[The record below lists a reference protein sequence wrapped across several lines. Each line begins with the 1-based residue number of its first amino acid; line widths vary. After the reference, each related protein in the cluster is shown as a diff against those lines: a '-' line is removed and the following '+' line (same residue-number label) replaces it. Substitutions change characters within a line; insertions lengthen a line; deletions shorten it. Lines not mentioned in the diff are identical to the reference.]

1 MSNLILKKIPEKICI
16 IRLSAIG
23 DTCHTLSVI
32 RQIQDHWP
40 NVKIT
45 WIIGKIEA
53 QLMSDIPDIEF
64 ITFDKNRKFKAYKD
78 IHGYLNDK
86 TFDIALCMHSSIRV
100 NFLYPLIHA
109 PIKIGF
115 DYKRARDFQ
124 WLFTSSRIKAKN
136 DEHALEALLSFAST
150 IGVPSKPLRWD
161 VPLNKAE
168 KDFAVEFL
176 NPEQFL
182 ILISPCS
189 SNRKRNFRNWS
200 IDNYIQ
206 VIKYLESKNCKVII
220 TGGKTKLEVK
230 YGKELSK
237 ASKCINL
244 IGKTTLKQLAALID
258 VSDLVICPDSGPA
271 HISTCFNTPV
281 IGLYAT
287 SNPERTGPYNST
299 ELTINRYPDAVQ
311 KYLKKS
317 VNQIRW
323 GQRVRHID
331 AMMLIT
337 VTEVI
342 NKINKKLFA
351 VWQ

>member
-1 MSNLILKKIPEKICI
+1 MSNLILEKIPEKICI

-53 QLMSDIPDIEF
+53 QLMCDIHDIEF
-64 ITFDKNRKFKAYKD
+64 ITFDKKRTFSAYKD
-78 IHGYLNDK
+78 IYGYLNNK
-86 TFDIALCMHSSIRV
+86 TFDIALCMHPSIRA
-100 NFLYPLIHA
+100 NLLCPIINA
-109 PIKIGF
+109 RIKIGF
-115 DYKRARDFQ
+115 DRKRAKDFQ
-124 WLFTSSRIKAKN
+124 WLFTSNRIKAKDN
-136 DEHALEALLSFAST
+136 AHALEVLLSFASA

-161 VPLNKAE
+161 IPLNEAE
-168 KDFAVEFL
+168 INFAGKFL
-176 NPEQFL
+176 NQKQNL
-182 ILISPCS
+182 VLLSPCS
-189 SNRKRNFRNWS
+189 SIRKRNFRNWS
-200 IDNYIQ
+200 IDNYIE

-220 TGGKTKLEVK
+220 TGGKTKLEVE
-230 YGKELSK
+230 YGKKLSETTN
-237 ASKCINL
+237 CINL
-244 IGKTTLKQLAALID
+244 ISKTSLKQLAALID
-258 VSDLVICPDSGPA
+258 LSNLVICPDSGPA

-287 SNPERTGPYNST
+287 SNPERTGPYYSK

-317 VNQIRW
+317 INKIRW
-323 GQRVRHID
+323 GQRVRHPD

-337 VTEVI
+337 VAEVI
-342 NKINKKLFA
+342 NKIDKKLFT
-351 VWQ
+351 V

>member
-1 MSNLILKKIPEKICI
+1 MTNLILKKIPKKICI

-53 QLMSDIPDIEF
+53 QLMSDIPNIEF
-64 ITFDKNRKFKAYKD
+64 ITFDKSRKFRAYKD
-78 IHGYLNDK
+78 IYGYLNNK
-86 TFDIALCMHSSIRV
+86 IFDIALCMHSSMRV
-100 NFLYPLIHA
+100 NFLYPMIHA

-115 DYKRARDFQ
+115 DHKRAKDFQ
-124 WLFTSSRIKAKN
+124 WLFTSSQIKAKDN
-136 DEHALEALLSFAST
+136 AHALEALLSFASA

-161 VPLNKAE
+161 IPLSEAE
-168 KDFAVEFL
+168 EHFAAQFL
-176 NPEQFL
+176 NPEKLL

-206 VIKYLESKNCKVII
+206 IIKYLESKNCKVII
-220 TGGKTKLEVK
+220 TGGKTKLEDN

-237 ASKCINL
+237 TTKCINL
-244 IGKTTLKQLAALID
+244 IDKTSLKQLAALIK

-287 SNPERTGPYNST
+287 SNPDRTGPYNSKD
-299 ELTINRYPDAVQ
+299 LTVNRYPDAVQ
-311 KYLKKS
+311 IFLKKS
-317 VNQIRW
+317 VNQIQW
-323 GQRVRHID
+323 GRRVRHPD
-331 AMMLIT
+331 AMMLIK
-337 VTEVI
+337 VADVI
-342 NKINKKLFA
+342 NKINKKLFS
-351 VWQ
+351 V